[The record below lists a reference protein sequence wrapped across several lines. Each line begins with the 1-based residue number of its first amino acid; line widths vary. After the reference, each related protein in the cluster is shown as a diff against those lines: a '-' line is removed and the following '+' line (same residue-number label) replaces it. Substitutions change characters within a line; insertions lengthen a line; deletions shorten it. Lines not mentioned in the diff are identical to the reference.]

1 MRRQPANFPEEGLQ
15 AVIECVDA
23 AESEVLAAVSAMPP
37 AVAPPRANGE
47 LVFAAPWEGRAFG
60 MATSLSDAGA
70 YEWDAFRQELVAQVV
85 ASERSGGEF
94 DYYAAWLRAFERLL
108 EAEGIVSA
116 EELAERTA
124 EFEFGERQE
133 VF

>member
-1 MRRQPANFPEEGLQ
+1 MNNCRKR
-15 AVIECVDA
+15 
-23 AESEVLAAVSAMPP
+23 
-37 AVAPPRANGE
+37 RANGE
-47 LVFAAPWEGRAFG
+47 LVFGAPWEGRAFG

-70 YEWDAFRQELVAQVV
+70 YDWDAFRAELVREVELEGQN
-85 ASERSGGEF
+85 GGPF

-108 EAEGIVSA
+108 DARGIVSR

>member
-1 MRRQPANFPEEGLQ
+1 M
-15 AVIECVDA
+15 VECATAGED
-23 AESEVLAAVSAMPP
+23 EVLAAVSAMP
-37 AVAPPRANGE
+37 ADVAPPRANGE

-60 MATSLSDAGA
+60 MATSLSDAGL
-70 YEWDAFRQELVAQVV
+70 YDWDAFRAQLVREVDTE
-85 ASERSGGEF
+85 ERAGGDF

-108 EAEGIVSA
+108 EAQGIVSRD
-116 EELAERTA
+116 ELAERTA